1 MDERIEKL
9 FNQLRDNMQRL
20 YDDTVELLV
29 DLKQNEYVAAAKE
42 DAINLFTKV
51 KDTVN
56 KHTDILM
63 AKAKKTKEEQPVKAV
78 EAPVVEA
85 TKAKAP
91 AKKKPA
97 VAKESPKKDSAKK
110 PATKKATKDA
120 KKPATK
126 SAEKKAAKP
135 AKKPAT
141 KAATKSTAKKKA

>member
-1 MDERIEKL
+1 MMDQRIEKL
-9 FNQLRDNMQRL
+9 FNQLRENMQRL

-56 KHTDILM
+56 KHTDIIM
-63 AKAKKTKEEQPVKAV
+63 AKAKKTKEEQPAKAV

-85 TKAKAP
+85 TKAKAL

-97 VAKESPKKDSAKK
+97 AAKESPKKDSAKK
-110 PATKKATKDA
+110 PATKDA

-126 SAEKKAAKP
+126 SAAKKAAKP

-141 KAATKSTAKKKA
+141 KAATKSAAKKKA